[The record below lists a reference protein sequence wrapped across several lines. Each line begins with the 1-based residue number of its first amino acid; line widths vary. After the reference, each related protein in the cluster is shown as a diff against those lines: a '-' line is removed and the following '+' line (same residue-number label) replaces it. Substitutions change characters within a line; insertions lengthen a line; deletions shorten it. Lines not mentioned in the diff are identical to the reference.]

1 MVMIITSPTVN
12 IVATKRH
19 HESDGNGDRD
29 RGWQIF
35 VHRRPGVTFMGNH
48 LKRTQ
53 PTPMYDCILGAAVDD
68 YGVWDGFTSDLS
80 VGVGWNRL
88 KVAMESLIG
97 ECAPRD

>member
-29 RGWQIF
+29 MGWQIF
-35 VHRRPGVTFMGNH
+35 VHRRPGVPFMGNH